1 MQTELVPRGGRFSSR
16 LSILLDLMRPRTC
29 FLSVFTFLVGV
40 NEFEGSW
47 TWRHTLALIASFLV
61 SALANLHN
69 ASTDYVEDKLFL
81 PGRKIAIESLGD
93 RTLKSAQFVLA
104 SILLFSLTMSSVI
117 NLGLGIVGILFLFA
131 YSSPRFRLKEH
142 PVLGSLDFAMVGV
155 LPYIGGVT
163 MGQAWGDMTFDRFN
177 PHSLLVIFMLLLTK
191 FCIKNLPDYEADK
204 QARIRTSATIFRSY
218 KHASVF
224 AVAVVYAAYGFYLVA
239 LMSGKIQ
246 VKELTLVLGII
257 ILCLMHVL
265 KFLLTEDLLKLNSY
279 MKWDMFCSALFFS
292 SWSYPGVSRN
302 SLLPWLISLGFLIF
316 FMFMSFDS
324 RIGSYLNASAANQG
338 DPRE

>member
-1 MQTELVPRGGRFSSR
+1 M
-16 LSILLDLMRPRTC
+16 
-29 FLSVFTFLVGV
+29 
-40 NEFEGSW
+40 
-47 TWRHTLALIASFLV
+47 
-61 SALANLHN
+61 
-69 ASTDYVEDKLFL
+69 
-81 PGRKIAIESLGD
+81 
-93 RTLKSAQFVLA
+93 
-104 SILLFSLTMSSVI
+104 
-117 NLGLGIVGILFLFA
+117 
-131 YSSPRFRLKEH
+131 
-142 PVLGSLDFAMVGV
+142 
-155 LPYIGGVT
+155 
-163 MGQAWGDMTFDRFN
+163 
-177 PHSLLVIFMLLLTK
+177 
-191 FCIKNLPDYEADK
+191 
-204 QARIRTSATIFRSY
+204 
-218 KHASVF
+218 
-224 AVAVVYAAYGFYLVA
+224 VYAAYGFYLVA